1 MLTFPSSFPLSAS
14 RYSIRLLEQEAQA
27 TALRAA
33 LAQADARATAAEQ
46 DAAMLRHAHVRE
58 RVCFEQFPC
67 FAGSDPFPPKAFS
80 ACLLSFLSLSLSL
93 SPPPQSELRAA
104 NGALR
109 AELGEAKAAAVS
121 AFARLEGIVT
131 GSAAAA
137 AFVSMEANM
146 KVRVGIGLLECV
158 NAFAPSQAN
167 TR

>member
-1 MLTFPSSFPLSAS
+1 MPGLILSHPKHSPPASFLS
-14 RYSIRLLEQEAQA
+14 Y
-27 TALRAA
+27 
-33 LAQADARATAAEQ
+33 
-46 DAAMLRHAHVRE
+46 
-58 RVCFEQFPC
+58 
-67 FAGSDPFPPKAFS
+67 
-80 ACLLSFLSLSLSL
+80 LSLSHSLSLSLSL